1 MIGTKRHSR
10 PAEPTMPRTAL
21 REQVPALEPLGL
33 HLAATDRAL
42 LACARVH
49 LEGDDRDALS
59 GALGQRIEWEQFVEK
74 ARWHKLDGLAYHH
87 LRTDPFVG
95 RVPRDALSQ
104 LKGLYLRNVARWLHY
119 RTELHDLIE
128 ALRARDIRVA
138 VMKGGALAEL
148 IYIDPGTRP
157 MSDLDLLVPLDRA
170 GDAWSVVQSMGY
182 RQTVDEDE
190 RRRMIEVDRQLPM
203 LVHPTKSIVVEIHT
217 HLVGSSNPM
226 RFDIGVFWQ
235 AMEEAQ
241 IAGTRALVFQ
251 PEYQLANQ
259 CLNFFKDRL
268 LFSYSALGQLCDVAE
283 VVRAHRHR
291 LDWSLFGSSGP
302 MASLTGPVFCALYL
316 ARQLFEAPVP
326 TSALARLAP
335 VGFAP
340 DDARRL
346 ITRRVLADE
355 WAAKEIVSPNQGYG
369 ILKLVRGMIHRVFEA
384 RENIAVRYGVPSD
397 SKRVYL
403 LYFRRVAKALRI
415 GTSMLRKPGS
425 TRDDF
430 ATDRWLHSLQ
440 QPGEFTGEP
449 RSSRLQSSRGQG

>member
-1 MIGTKRHSR
+1 MVGTKRRSR
-10 PAEPTMPRTAL
+10 LAEPTMPRTAL
-21 REQVPALEPLGL
+21 QEQAPAFEPLSL

-49 LEGDDRDALS
+49 LKEDDRDALS
-59 GALGQRIEWEQFVEK
+59 GALGEQIEWEQFVEK
-74 ARWHKLDGLAYHH
+74 ARWHKLEGLAYHH

-95 RVPRDALSQ
+95 RVPQGALSQ

-119 RTELHDLIE
+119 RNELHDLIE
-128 ALRARDIRVA
+128 ALRAQGIRVA

-148 IYIDPGTRP
+148 IYVDHGTRP
-157 MSDLDLLVPLDRA
+157 MSDLDLLVPADRA

-190 RRRMIEVDRQLPM
+190 RRRMIEDDRQLPM

-217 HLVGSSNPM
+217 HLVGSSSPM
-226 RFDIGVFWQ
+226 RFDIGVFWK

-241 IAGTRALVFQ
+241 IAGTSALIFQ
-251 PEYQLANQ
+251 PEYQLASLCQ
-259 CLNFFKDRL
+259 NFFKDRL
-268 LFSYSALGQLCDVAE
+268 IFSYSALGQLCDVAE
-283 VVRAHRHR
+283 VVRAHQRR
-291 LDWSLFGSSGP
+291 LDWSLFGPSGP

-326 TSALARLAP
+326 TSQLVRLAP
-335 VGFAP
+335 LGFAP

-346 ITRRVLADE
+346 ITRRVLGDD
-355 WAAKEIVSPNQGYG
+355 WAAKQIISPNQEYG
-369 ILKLVRGMIHRVFEA
+369 VLKLVQGMIRRVFEG
-384 RENIAVRYGVPSD
+384 RDTIADRYGVPSS

-403 LYFRRVAKALRI
+403 LYFHRI
-415 GTSMLRKPGS
+415 AEAFRLGVSMVRKPGL

-440 QPGEFTGEP
+440 HSGGPIGDTESNNLQPSKG
-449 RSSRLQSSRGQG
+449 RG